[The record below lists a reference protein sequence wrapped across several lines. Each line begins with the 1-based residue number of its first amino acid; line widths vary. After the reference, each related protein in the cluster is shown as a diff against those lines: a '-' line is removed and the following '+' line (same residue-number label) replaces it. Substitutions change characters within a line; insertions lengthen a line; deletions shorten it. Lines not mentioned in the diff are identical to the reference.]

1 MTKAF
6 TGFIIAVMALI
17 IVGVV
22 MLYSTGA
29 YARDAHGDALFFI
42 KRQGA
47 FLCLGVVACAVVSF
61 LDYHLL
67 QRYWKWLFG
76 AAVILLVAVFFF
88 PKVNGAHRWIKIG
101 GLSFQPS
108 ELGKLAALAFLAAW
122 YSRHQA
128 SVRTFRHGFL
138 YPLAIVGILMVLIGA
153 EVDVGTMSL
162 IGATTLL
169 LMYAA
174 EVRKLY
180 LFLLGF
186 LGVCGIAGIVY
197 MIPQRLARM
206 MAFLDLEGTKE
217 GLGFQQWMALIALG
231 SGGVYGKGLG
241 NGRQKMEF
249 LPFAHTDF
257 IFPMIGEELGLL
269 GTLFVVG
276 CYVLLVVCGIAIAIH
291 ARDRFGGLLA
301 FAITAMWGVQAAI
314 NIGVTTALLPN
325 KGIALPF
332 ISYGG
337 SSLLFSLIEV
347 GLMISI
353 YRLGLSEQEVQ
364 VKVHLPQRRV
374 IIPRI

>member
-29 YARDAHGDALFFI
+29 YARDAHGDAFFFI
-42 KRQGA
+42 KRQGIY
-47 FLCLGVVACAVVSF
+47 LCLGVVACAVVSF
-61 LDYHLL
+61 LDYNLL

-76 AAVILLVAVFFF
+76 ASVILLLAVFFF
-88 PKVNGAHRWIKIG
+88 PKVNGAHRWIKVG

-108 ELGKLAALAFLAAW
+108 ELGKLAALTFLAMW
-122 YSRHQA
+122 YSKYQDQ
-128 SVRTFRHGFL
+128 VRTFRMGYL
-138 YPLAIVGILMVLIGA
+138 YPWAVVGILMALIGA

-174 EVRKLY
+174 EVRKSY
-180 LFLLGF
+180 LFLSGLLGA
-186 LGVCGIAGIVY
+186 GGIAGLIY
-197 MIPQRLARM
+197 LIPQRAARF
-206 MAFLDLEGTKE
+206 MAFLDLEAHKE
-217 GLGFQQWMALIALG
+217 GLGFQQWMGLIALG

-276 CYVLLVVCGIAIAIH
+276 CYVLLVVCGIAIALH
-291 ARDRFGGLLA
+291 ARDRFGALLA
-301 FAITAMWGVQAAI
+301 FSITAMWAVQAAI

-364 VKVHLPQRRV
+364 VKVSLPPRRV
-374 IIPRI
+374 VRI

>member
-6 TGFIIAVMALI
+6 IGYIIAVMALI

-42 KRQGA
+42 KRQGL
-47 FLCLGVVACAVVSF
+47 FLCIGLVACTVVSF
-61 LDYHLL
+61 LDYNLL
-67 QRYWKWLFG
+67 QRYWKWLFA
-76 AAVILLVAVFFF
+76 AAVVLLLAVFLF
-88 PKVNGAHRWIKIG
+88 PKVNGAHRWIKFG

-108 ELGKLAALAFLAAW
+108 ELGKLAALTFLATW
-122 YSRHQA
+122 YSQYQGQ
-128 SVRTFRHGFL
+128 VRTFRMGYL

-180 LFLLGF
+180 LFISGF
-186 LGVCGIAGIVY
+186 LGLAGIAGIVY
-197 MIPQRLARM
+197 MIPQRMARF
-206 MAFLDLEGTKE
+206 MAFLDLEATKE
-217 GLGFQQWMALIALG
+217 GLGFQQFMGLIALG

-257 IFPMIGEELGLL
+257 IFPMIGEELGLI
-269 GTLFVVG
+269 GTASVVAA
-276 CYVLLVVCGIAIAIH
+276 YVLLVVCGIVISIH
-291 ARDRFGGLLA
+291 ARDRFGALLA
-301 FAITAMWGVQAAI
+301 FSITAMWGVQAAI

-337 SSLLFSLIEV
+337 SSLVFSLIEV

-353 YRLGLSEQEVQ
+353 YRFGLSEQEVQ
-364 VKVHLPQRRV
+364 VKSPLPVRRV
-374 IIPRI
+374 VIPRI